1 MENIVYQKEFKVV
14 GISFKDRIL
23 NLKQIISN
31 GIEVGALR
39 PYLDKSI
46 LDMKESKLYQ
56 LGEFDE
62 QKLSDIRL
70 ERIKFEDKEA
80 IRVLVNDYQD
90 NYLEVGFV
98 PDGLVLELSKYLD
111 SNLGITGYITGG
123 NFKNIT
129 DDGVVVRSLGYGIR
143 LQVIVYGV

>member
-1 MENIVYQKEFKVV
+1 MGNIVYQKEFKVV

-62 QKLSDIRL
+62 QKLGDIRL
-70 ERIKFEDKEA
+70 ERIKFEGKNA

-111 SNLGITGYITGG
+111 SNSGITGYITGG

-129 DDGVVVRSLGYGIR
+129 DDGVVLRSLGYGIR
-143 LQVIVYGV
+143 LQVIAYGV

>member
-62 QKLSDIRL
+62 QKLGDIRL
-70 ERIKFEDKEA
+70 ERIKFEGKEA
-80 IRVLVNDYQD
+80 IRVLVNDYRD

-111 SNLGITGYITGG
+111 SNLKITGYITGG

-129 DDGVVVRSLGYGIR
+129 DEGVVVRSLGYGIR

>member
-31 GIEVGALR
+31 GVEVGALR
-39 PYLDKSI
+39 AYLDKNVA
-46 LDMKESKLYQ
+46 DMKESKLYQ

-62 QKLSDIRL
+62 QKLGDIRL
-70 ERIKFEDKEA
+70 ERIEFEGKGA

-98 PDGLVLELSKYLD
+98 PDGLVLELSKYLN
-111 SNLGITGYITGG
+111 SNLKITGYITGG

>member
-1 MENIVYQKEFKVV
+1 MGNIVYQKEFKVV

-31 GIEVGALR
+31 GIEAGALR

-62 QKLSDIRL
+62 QKLGDIRL
-70 ERIKFEDKEA
+70 ERIEFDGKDA

>member
-31 GIEVGALR
+31 GIEVGSLR

-62 QKLSDIRL
+62 QKLGDIRL
-70 ERIKFEDKEA
+70 ERIEFGGKEA

-98 PDGLVLELSKYLD
+98 PDGLVFELSKYLD
-111 SNLGITGYITGG
+111 SNLKITGYITGG

-129 DDGVVVRSLGYGIR
+129 DEGVVVRSLGYGIR

>member
-1 MENIVYQKEFKVV
+1 MGNIVYQKEFKVV

-31 GIEVGALR
+31 GIEAGALR

-123 NFKNIT
+123 NFKNIS
-129 DDGVVVRSLGYGIR
+129 DDGVVVRSLAYGVR
-143 LQVIVYGV
+143 LQVIAYGV

>member
-31 GIEVGALR
+31 GIEVVALR

-62 QKLSDIRL
+62 QKLGDIRL
-70 ERIKFEDKEA
+70 ERIKFEGKEA

-111 SNLGITGYITGG
+111 SNLKITGYITGG

>member
-31 GIEVGALR
+31 GIEVGVLR

-46 LDMKESKLYQ
+46 LDMKENKLYQ

-62 QKLSDIRL
+62 QKLGDIRL
-70 ERIKFEDKEA
+70 ERIDFEGKNA

-129 DDGVVVRSLGYGIR
+129 DDGVVVRSLAYGVR
-143 LQVIVYGV
+143 LQVIAYGV

>member
-1 MENIVYQKEFKVV
+1 MKNIVYQKEFKVV

-31 GIEVGALR
+31 GIEVGPLR

-62 QKLSDIRL
+62 QKLSDIKL
-70 ERIKFEDKEA
+70 ESIKFEGKNA

-111 SNLGITGYITGG
+111 SNLEITGYITGG

-143 LQVIVYGV
+143 LQGIVYGV

>member
-46 LDMKESKLYQ
+46 LDMKENKLYQ

-62 QKLSDIRL
+62 QKLGDIRL
-70 ERIKFEDKEA
+70 ERIEFDGKDA

-129 DDGVVVRSLGYGIR
+129 DDGVVVRSLAYGVR
-143 LQVIVYGV
+143 LQVIAYGV

>member
-39 PYLDKSI
+39 PYLDKNVA
-46 LDMKESKLYQ
+46 DMKESKLYQ

-62 QKLSDIRL
+62 QKLGDIRL
-70 ERIKFEDKEA
+70 ERIEFDGKDA

-129 DDGVVVRSLGYGIR
+129 DDGVVVRSLAYGVR
-143 LQVIVYGV
+143 LQVIAYGV

>member
-31 GIEVGALR
+31 GVEVGALR
-39 PYLDKSI
+39 AYLDKSV

-62 QKLSDIRL
+62 QKLGDIRL
-70 ERIKFEDKEA
+70 ERIKFEGKEA

-98 PDGLVLELSKYLD
+98 PDGLVPELSEYLD
-111 SNLGITGYITGG
+111 SNLKITGYITGG

>member
-1 MENIVYQKEFKVV
+1 MGNIVYQKDFKVV

-46 LDMKESKLYQ
+46 LDMKENKLYQ

-62 QKLSDIRL
+62 QKLGDIRL
-70 ERIKFEDKEA
+70 ERIDFEGKNA

-129 DDGVVVRSLGYGIR
+129 DDGVVVRSLAYGVR
-143 LQVIVYGV
+143 LQVIAYGV

>member
-31 GIEVGALR
+31 GIEAGALR

-123 NFKNIT
+123 NFKNIS
-129 DDGVVVRSLGYGIR
+129 DDGVVVRSLAYGVR
-143 LQVIVYGV
+143 LQVIAYGV

>member
-31 GIEVGALR
+31 GVEVGALR
-39 PYLDKSI
+39 PYLDKNVA
-46 LDMKESKLYQ
+46 DMKESKLYQ

-62 QKLSDIRL
+62 QKLGDIRL
-70 ERIKFEDKEA
+70 ERIEFEGKEA

-111 SNLGITGYITGG
+111 SNLKITGYITGG

>member
-46 LDMKESKLYQ
+46 LDMKENKLYQ

-62 QKLSDIRL
+62 QKLGDIRL
-70 ERIKFEDKEA
+70 ERIDFEGKEA

>member
-46 LDMKESKLYQ
+46 LDMKENKLYQ

>member
-14 GISFKDRIL
+14 GISFKDRVL

-31 GIEVGALR
+31 GVEFGALR
-39 PYLDKSI
+39 AYLDKNVA
-46 LDMKESKLYQ
+46 DMKESKLYQ

-62 QKLSDIRL
+62 QKLGDIRL
-70 ERIKFEDKEA
+70 ERIEFKGKEA

-98 PDGLVLELSKYLD
+98 PDSLVPELSKYLD

>member
-31 GIEVGALR
+31 GIEVGSLR

-70 ERIKFEDKEA
+70 ERIKFDGKDA

-90 NYLEVGFV
+90 NYLEIGFV
-98 PDGLVLELSKYLD
+98 PDGLVPELSEYLD
-111 SNLGITGYITGG
+111 SNLKITGYITGG

>member
-23 NLKQIISN
+23 NLKQIINN
-31 GIEVGALR
+31 GVEVGALR
-39 PYLDKSI
+39 AYLDKNVA
-46 LDMKESKLYQ
+46 DMKESKLYQ

-62 QKLSDIRL
+62 QKLGDIRL
-70 ERIKFEDKEA
+70 ERIEFEGKEA

-111 SNLGITGYITGG
+111 SNLKITGYITGG

>member
-1 MENIVYQKEFKVV
+1 MKNIVYQKEFKVV

-31 GIEVGALR
+31 GIEVGPLR

-62 QKLSDIRL
+62 QKLSDIKL
-70 ERIKFEDKEA
+70 ESIKFEGKNA

-111 SNLGITGYITGG
+111 SNLEITGYITGG

>member
-46 LDMKESKLYQ
+46 LDMKENKLYQ

-62 QKLSDIRL
+62 QKLGDIRL
-70 ERIKFEDKEA
+70 ERIKFEGKNA

-98 PDGLVLELSKYLD
+98 PYGLVLELSKYLY

-129 DDGVVVRSLGYGIR
+129 DDGVVVRSLAYGVR
-143 LQVIVYGV
+143 LQVIAYGV

>member
-31 GIEVGALR
+31 GVEFGALR
-39 PYLDKSI
+39 AYLDKNVA
-46 LDMKESKLYQ
+46 DMKESKLYQ

-62 QKLSDIRL
+62 QKLGDIRL
-70 ERIKFEDKEA
+70 ERIEFEGKEA

-98 PDGLVLELSKYLD
+98 PDCLVFELSKYLD
-111 SNLGITGYITGG
+111 SNLKITGYITGG

-129 DDGVVVRSLGYGIR
+129 DEGVVVRSLGYGIR

>member
-39 PYLDKSI
+39 PYLDKNVA
-46 LDMKESKLYQ
+46 DMKESKLYQ

-62 QKLSDIRL
+62 QKLGDIRL
-70 ERIKFEDKEA
+70 ERIEFDGKDA

-98 PDGLVLELSKYLD
+98 PDGLVPELSEYLD
-111 SNLGITGYITGG
+111 SNLKITGYITGG

>member
-1 MENIVYQKEFKVV
+1 MGNIVYQKEFKVV

-31 GIEVGALR
+31 GIEAGALR
-39 PYLDKSI
+39 PYLDKNVA
-46 LDMKESKLYQ
+46 DMKESKLYQ

-62 QKLSDIRL
+62 QKLGDIRL
-70 ERIKFEDKEA
+70 ERIKFEGKNA

-129 DDGVVVRSLGYGIR
+129 DDGVVVRSLAYGVR
-143 LQVIVYGV
+143 LQVIAYGV

>member
-1 MENIVYQKEFKVV
+1 MGNIVYQKEFKVV

-46 LDMKESKLYQ
+46 LDMKENKLYQ

-62 QKLSDIRL
+62 QKLGDIRL
-70 ERIKFEDKEA
+70 ERIDFEGKNA

-143 LQVIVYGV
+143 LQVIAYGV

>member
-1 MENIVYQKEFKVV
+1 
-14 GISFKDRIL
+14 
-23 NLKQIISN
+23 
-31 GIEVGALR
+31 
-39 PYLDKSI
+39 
-46 LDMKESKLYQ
+46 MKESKLYQ

-70 ERIKFEDKEA
+70 ERIKFEGKEA
-80 IRVLVNDYQD
+80 IRVLVNDYRD

>member
-31 GIEVGALR
+31 GVEVGALR
-39 PYLDKSI
+39 AYLDKNVA
-46 LDMKESKLYQ
+46 DMKESKLYQ

-62 QKLSDIRL
+62 QKLGDIRL
-70 ERIKFEDKEA
+70 ERIEFEGKEA

-111 SNLGITGYITGG
+111 SNLKITGYITGG

>member
-1 MENIVYQKEFKVV
+1 MGNIVYQKEFKVV

-31 GIEVGALR
+31 GIEAGALR

-46 LDMKESKLYQ
+46 LDMKENKLYQ

-70 ERIKFEDKEA
+70 ERIDFEGKNA

>member
-1 MENIVYQKEFKVV
+1 MGNIVYQKEFKVV

-39 PYLDKSI
+39 PYLDKNVA
-46 LDMKESKLYQ
+46 DMKENKLYQ

-70 ERIKFEDKEA
+70 ERMKFEDKNA

>member
-1 MENIVYQKEFKVV
+1 MKNIVYQKEFKVV

-31 GIEVGALR
+31 GVEFGALR
-39 PYLDKSI
+39 AYLDKNVA
-46 LDMKESKLYQ
+46 DMKESKLYQ

-62 QKLSDIRL
+62 QKLGDIRL
-70 ERIKFEDKEA
+70 ERIEFGGKEA

-98 PDGLVLELSKYLD
+98 PDGLVFELSKYLD
-111 SNLGITGYITGG
+111 SNLKITGYITGG

-129 DDGVVVRSLGYGIR
+129 DEGVVVRSLGYGIR

>member
-1 MENIVYQKEFKVV
+1 MGNIVYQKEFKVV

-46 LDMKESKLYQ
+46 LDMKENKLYQ

-62 QKLSDIRL
+62 QKLGDIRL
-70 ERIKFEDKEA
+70 ERIDFEGKNA

-90 NYLEVGFV
+90 NYLEIGFV

-129 DDGVVVRSLGYGIR
+129 DDGVVVRSLAYGVR
-143 LQVIVYGV
+143 LQVIAYGV

>member
-14 GISFKDRIL
+14 GMSFKDRIL

-46 LDMKESKLYQ
+46 LDMKENKLYQ

-129 DDGVVVRSLGYGIR
+129 DDGVVVRSLAYGVR
-143 LQVIVYGV
+143 LQVIAYGV

>member
-1 MENIVYQKEFKVV
+1 MENIVYQKEFKLV

-31 GIEVGALR
+31 GVEVWALR
-39 PYLDKSI
+39 AYLDKNVA
-46 LDMKESKLYQ
+46 DMKESKLYQ

-62 QKLSDIRL
+62 QKLGDIRL
-70 ERIKFEDKEA
+70 ERIEFEGKEA
-80 IRVLVNDYQD
+80 IKVLVNDYQD

-98 PDGLVLELSKYLD
+98 PDGLVPELSEYLD
-111 SNLGITGYITGG
+111 SNLKITGYITGG

>member
-1 MENIVYQKEFKVV
+1 MGNIVYQKEFKVV

-111 SNLGITGYITGG
+111 SNLKITGYITGG

-129 DDGVVVRSLGYGIR
+129 DDGVVVRSLAYGVR
-143 LQVIVYGV
+143 LQVIAYGV

>member
-14 GISFKDRIL
+14 GIIFKYRIL

-31 GIEVGALR
+31 RIERGALR

-46 LDMKESKLYQ
+46 LDMKENKLYQ

-62 QKLSDIRL
+62 QKLGDIRL
-70 ERIKFEDKEA
+70 ERIKFEGKNA

-143 LQVIVYGV
+143 LQVIVYDV

>member
-1 MENIVYQKEFKVV
+1 MGNIVYQKEFKVV

-46 LDMKESKLYQ
+46 LDMKENKLYQ

-62 QKLSDIRL
+62 QKLGDIRL
-70 ERIKFEDKEA
+70 ERIEFDGKDA

-129 DDGVVVRSLGYGIR
+129 DDGVVVRSLGYGVR
-143 LQVIVYGV
+143 LQVIAYGV

>member
-70 ERIKFEDKEA
+70 ESIKFEGKNA

-111 SNLGITGYITGG
+111 SNLKITGYITGG

-129 DDGVVVRSLGYGIR
+129 DEGVVVRSLGYGIR

>member
-1 MENIVYQKEFKVV
+1 MGNIVYQKEFKVV

-31 GIEVGALR
+31 GIEAGALR

-46 LDMKESKLYQ
+46 LDMKENKLYQ

-129 DDGVVVRSLGYGIR
+129 DDGVVVRSLAYGVR
-143 LQVIVYGV
+143 LQVIAYGV